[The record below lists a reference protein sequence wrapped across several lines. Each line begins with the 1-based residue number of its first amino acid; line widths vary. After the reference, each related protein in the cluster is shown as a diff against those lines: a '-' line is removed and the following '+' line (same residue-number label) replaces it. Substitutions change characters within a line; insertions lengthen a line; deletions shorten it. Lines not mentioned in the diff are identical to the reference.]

1 MHDLIPFIPGTVSDV
16 LGSIPYFLPEIYL
29 TILFILVLVTDLL
42 FGRNSEKL
50 CRIIACAGILLVIT
64 KDYRQIQL
72 LFDSGQVNGRFL
84 FNEMLLLN
92 RIAINFKFIIDALA
106 FVLLL
111 YFEWDNRLK
120 AHRKGLSDLYS
131 IAMGSVLGLHLMTM
145 AVNLL
150 SIYLAIEMVSIA
162 SYLMVAYR
170 SENAFSTEAGLKYV
184 LFGAASSAIM
194 LYGISLLYGFT
205 GSLNLF
211 TGNLLPGLIQ
221 ANPLAVSF
229 ALGLVLVG
237 IGFKLSFVPIHFW
250 VPDVYEGASTPV
262 TAWLSTLPKIAAF
275 ALLVNFLRP
284 FIYFAKWN
292 AFDFKL
298 ILSIAGII
306 TMIAGNFAA
315 VLQHNV
321 KRMLAYSSIG
331 HTGFAL
337 MAIVTYSSVG
347 ISALTFYLAVYGIA
361 NIGALALATYF
372 ANTLDAD
379 DMDSYKGLGLKYPA
393 ASVCFVIVLISLTGL
408 PVTAGFTGKL
418 FVFSAVY
425 GVYQQDHN
433 IWMLLLMI
441 TGALTTVVSLFY
453 YIKIPMNLFLK
464 RTEIVKNTLIRSQ
477 NIVILSFIISVL
489 IVLLG
494 IWPDLIY
501 KFL

>member
-1 MHDLIPFIPGTVSDV
+1 MHSLIPFIPGSINNT
-16 LGSIPYFLPEIYL
+16 LESIPFFLPEIYL
-29 TILFILVLVTDLL
+29 TVLFILVLVTDLL

-50 CRIIACAGILLVIT
+50 CRIIAFAGLLLVIQR
-64 KDYRQIQL
+64 DYQQINL
-72 LFDSGQVNGRFL
+72 LFAGGRVNGQFL
-84 FNEMLLLN
+84 FGEMLLLN
-92 RIAINFKFIIDALA
+92 RIAINFKLIIDALA
-106 FVLLL
+106 AILIL

-131 IAMGSVLGLHLMTM
+131 IAIGSVLGLHLMAM

-170 SENAFSTEAGLKYV
+170 SENNFSAEAGMKYV

-194 LYGISLLYGFT
+194 LYGISLLYGFG

-211 TGNLLPGLIQ
+211 SGNLLPGLMQ
-221 ANPLAVSF
+221 SNPLAVAF
-229 ALGLVLVG
+229 ALALVLIG
-237 IGFKLSFVPIHFW
+237 IGFKLSFVPVHFW
-250 VPDVYEGASTPV
+250 VPDVYEGAPTPV

-275 ALLVNFLRP
+275 ALLINFLRP
-284 FIYFAKWN
+284 FIYFQKWN

-298 ILSIAGII
+298 ILSIIGIV

-315 VLQHNV
+315 ILQRNV

-337 MAIVTYSSVG
+337 MAVVTYN
-347 ISALTFYLAVYGIA
+347 SAGVAAVVFYLAVYGIA

-372 ANTLDAD
+372 ANTLEAD
-379 DMDSYKGLGLKYPA
+379 DISSYKGLGLKHPA
-393 ASVCFVIVLISLTGL
+393 ASICFVIILISLTGL
-408 PVTAGFTGKL
+408 PVSAGFTGKV
-418 FVFSAVY
+418 FVFSSVY
-425 GVYQQDHN
+425 SVYQQDHN
-433 IWMLLLMI
+433 TWLLLLMI

-453 YIKIPMNLFLK
+453 YLKIPLNLFLK
-464 RTEIVKNTLIRSQ
+464 RTEVVKNTLVRSK
-477 NIVILSFIISVL
+477 NVVFLGVFISVL

-494 IWPDLIY
+494 IWPQILG
-501 KFL
+501 KLF

>member
-1 MHDLIPFIPGTVSDV
+1 MHSLIPFIPGSINNT
-16 LGSIPYFLPEIYL
+16 LGSIPFFLPEIYL
-29 TILFILVLVTDLL
+29 AILFILVLVTDLF

-50 CRIIACAGILLVIT
+50 CRIIAFAGLLLVIQR
-64 KDYRQIQL
+64 DYQQIQL
-72 LFDSGQVNGRFL
+72 LYASGRLTGQFL
-84 FNEMLLLN
+84 FGEMLLLN
-92 RIAINFKFIIDALA
+92 RVAINFKLIIDALA
-106 FVLLL
+106 AIIIL

-131 IAMGSVLGLHLMTM
+131 IAIGSVLGLHLMTM

-170 SENAFSTEAGLKYV
+170 SESRFSAEAGLKYV

-194 LYGISLLYGFT
+194 LYGISLLYGFG

-211 TGNLLPGLIQ
+211 SGNLLPGLMQ
-221 ANPLAVSF
+221 ASPVAVALAL
-229 ALGLVLVG
+229 ALVLIG
-237 IGFKLSFVPIHFW
+237 IGFKLSFVPVHFW
-250 VPDVYEGASTPV
+250 VPDVYEGAPTPV

-275 ALLVNFLRP
+275 GLLINFLRP
-284 FIYFAKWN
+284 FIYFEKWN

-298 ILSIAGII
+298 VLSVIGIV

-315 VLQHNV
+315 ILQKNV

-337 MAIVTYSSVG
+337 MAVVTYD
-347 ISALTFYLAVYGIA
+347 SAGVAAVIFYLAVYGIA

-379 DMDSYKGLGLKYPA
+379 DISSYKGLGLKYPV
-393 ASVCFVIVLISLTGL
+393 ASICFVIVLVSLTGL
-408 PVTAGFTGKL
+408 PVSAGFTGKVL
-418 FVFSAVY
+418 VFSSVY
-425 GVYQQDHN
+425 SVYQHDHN
-433 IWMLLLMI
+433 IWLLLLML

-453 YIKIPMNLFLK
+453 YIKIPLNLFLK
-464 RTEIVKNTLIRSQ
+464 RTEIVKNTLIKSQ
-477 NIVILSFIISVL
+477 NVVIFGVFVSVL

-494 IWPDLIY
+494 MWPQMLV
-501 KFL
+501 KLF